1 MKKLIFLI
9 ILSMFLKNVE
19 TKAQIPNGD
28 FEALLYDGT
37 LSNWGNIT
45 LFAVIIDS
53 AGNTIQDSLI
63 FDGPFCGVTTDA
75 HSGNYALEMRNMFNY
90 TTNETINGWAS
101 VDEDSTYSAWGHSN
115 LFIRRSNRRNLIF
128 ITSLIR

>member
-1 MKKLIFLI
+1 M
-9 ILSMFLKNVE
+9 KNVE

-75 HSGNYALEMRNMFNY
+75 HSGNYALEMRNMFNLQ
-90 TTNETINGWAS
+90 TNNDQWVRS
-101 VDEDSTYSAWGHSN
+101 VDEDSVRQVGVTE
-115 LFIRRSNRRNLIF
+115 FIYTAIQTARI
-128 ITSLIR
+128 

>member
-75 HSGNYALEMRNMFNY
+75 HSGNYALEMRRSMDGRVL
-90 TTNETINGWAS
+90 TRILRIQLG
-101 VDEDSTYSAWGHSN
+101 GHSN

>member
-1 MKKLIFLI
+1 
-9 ILSMFLKNVE
+9 MFLKNVE

-63 FDGPFCGVTTDA
+63 FDGPFWV
-75 HSGNYALEMRNMFNY
+75 LPQM
-90 TTNETINGWAS
+90 
-101 VDEDSTYSAWGHSN
+101 
-115 LFIRRSNRRNLIF
+115 LIPE
-128 ITSLIR
+128 IMHWK